1 MVAGVAITHPQRVL
15 YPEAGLRKLDIV
27 RYYERI
33 APVMLPYIR
42 NRPLALVRCP
52 SGPASHCFFQKH
64 AEVGDIP
71 GIKTVEIEES
81 QGVHPYVIANSVHA
95 LVGLAQMN
103 VIELHSWGARSD
115 RLEQPDT
122 LILDLDPDAGL
133 PWTRV
138 TEAAMLMHTLL
149 QELGLESFLKTTGGK
164 GLHVVVPL
172 SRRHSWDEVKNFA
185 RACADHLVHAN
196 PGRFTAEASK
206 TKRKGKVFID
216 YLRNARGA
224 LAVAPY
230 SVRARSGATVATPL
244 RWDELNE
251 KLHPDDF
258 NVATTIA
265 RIEREDDPWRGYAAV
280 QQTLASASKK
290 LARL

>member
-71 GIKTVEIEES
+71 GIETVQIEES
-81 QGVHPYVIANSVHA
+81 RGVLPYVIANSVRA

-115 RLEQPDT
+115 RVEQPDT
-122 LILDLDPDAGL
+122 LVLDLDPWTSITSRTERDGL
-133 PWTRV
+133 CHCFSPPFSGVLR
-138 TEAAMLMHTLL
+138 
-149 QELGLESFLKTTGGK
+149 FFGG
-164 GLHVVVPL
+164 VPYASIRGQMTPGVAL
-172 SRRHSWDEVKNFA
+172 VSR
-185 RACADHLVHAN
+185 
-196 PGRFTAEASK
+196 
-206 TKRKGKVFID
+206 
-216 YLRNARGA
+216 
-224 LAVAPY
+224 
-230 SVRARSGATVATPL
+230 
-244 RWDELNE
+244 
-251 KLHPDDF
+251 
-258 NVATTIA
+258 
-265 RIEREDDPWRGYAAV
+265 
-280 QQTLASASKK
+280 
-290 LARL
+290 